1 MGFSNG
7 KGRNNMAKFSNG
19 LVKGLKDEKN
29 REKTEK
35 NKQKIKNAVVK
46 GTISPISFIIRK
58 IATIILL
65 ILATIGLLTVIYPQ
79 TRSDMQDIITEQ
91 FNQIIS
97 LLNG

>member
-1 MGFSNG
+1 
-7 KGRNNMAKFSNG
+7 MAKFNNG
-19 LVKGLKDEKN
+19 LVKGLKDEKK

-58 IATIILL
+58 LATIILL

-79 TRSDMQDIITEQ
+79 TRSAMQEIITEQ

>member
-1 MGFSNG
+1 MGFSDG
-7 KGRNNMAKFSNG
+7 KGRNNMAKFNSG

-35 NKQKIKNAVVK
+35 NKRKIKNAVVK

-65 ILATIGLLTVIYPQ
+65 ILATIGLLAVIYPQ
-79 TRSDMQDIITEQ
+79 TRSAMQEIITEQ

-97 LLNG
+97 LLNS